1 MKNLNSPVLIEELRM
16 ASAKPV
22 QTEPEKGGNM
32 DNDDNVTNTEE
43 TTANQTTV
51 ATETGNGTN
60 DQGSPE
66 VSQNGQDGGNTEE
79 AGEQHYTLDEILKAD
94 PAIKAESDRKMQA
107 AIAKHDARLARGN
120 SKGVQQ
126 EAGWKQEGKKS

>member
-1 MKNLNSPVLIEELRM
+1 MKSLYSPEPIKRERRM
-16 ASAKPV
+16 ASAKPE

-32 DNDDNVTNTEE
+32 HNDDNVTNTEE

-66 VSQNGQDGGNTEE
+66 VSQNGQDGG
-79 AGEQHYTLDEILKAD
+79 Q
-94 PAIKAESDRKMQA
+94 
-107 AIAKHDARLARGN
+107 
-120 SKGVQQ
+120 
-126 EAGWKQEGKKS
+126 